1 MLAAYFRHTSQ
12 LGKLPYFKAVFPA
25 VLIDTSSLTDLYQN
39 LEKTRKGLFEGNSN
53 ASRIIT
59 IVSCSKNNCREAT
72 PFVENLNR
80 ITRTLFMGVLVEQ
93 CLEPL
98 LVVHVPLIV

>member
-1 MLAAYFRHTSQ
+1 MLAACFRHTSQ

-25 VLIDTSSLTDLYQN
+25 ILIDTSSLTDLYQN
-39 LEKTRKGLFEGNSN
+39 LEKTRKGLLEGNSN

-59 IVSCSKNNCREAT
+59 IVSVRITAESPP

-80 ITRTLFMGVLVEQ
+80 ITCTLFMGVLVEQ

-98 LVVHVPLIV
+98 LVVHVP

>member
-39 LEKTRKGLFEGNSN
+39 LEKTRKGLLEGNSN
-53 ASRIIT
+53 ASTIIT
-59 IVSCSKNNCREAT
+59 IVSVRITAERPPA

-80 ITRTLFMGVLVEQ
+80 ITCTLFYGGSGGAISGAPPCCTCTLV
-93 CLEPL
+93 
-98 LVVHVPLIV
+98 